1 MSAEA
6 LYHGDHNRVD
16 KVATGAIASGEIIQ
30 LGDGRVGVYQ
40 GLNAAESGD
49 TVSLRTEGVF
59 KILTGEATTFA
70 VGDPVF
76 WDASASLA
84 IAASAALDGS
94 ADIYLGPAVFA
105 CSNTQTRVQVDIN
118 VPIVME
124 PFVKEIDTTE
134 AAAEYTL
141 IPAWMNPDGL
151 IIDEIIGV
159 ISEVMGGGT
168 EDQGIVTV
176 YDSADT
182 SLATLTPTD
191 AGGDAE
197 KDIIVGYALSAATTG
212 DAGLI
217 VPAGLSVYAKTTQL
231 SSGASLAGKMRVVVK
246 ARKYPV

>member
-6 LYHGDHNRVD
+6 LYYGDHNRVD
-16 KVATGAIASGEIIQ
+16 LVATGAIASGEIIQ
-30 LGDGRVGVYQ
+30 LDDGRVGVYE
-40 GLNAAESGD
+40 GLNAAETGD

-59 KILTGEATTFA
+59 KILTAAATTFA
-70 VGDPVF
+70 AGDPVF

-84 IAASAALDGS
+84 VASSAALVGS
-94 ADIYLGPAVFA
+94 TDLYLGACVFA
-105 CSNTQTRVQVDIN
+105 CSNTQTTVQVDIN

-124 PFVKEIDTTE
+124 PFVIEIDTTE
-134 AAAEYTL
+134 AATELTV

-151 IIDEIIGV
+151 IIDEITGV

-168 EDQGIVTV
+168 QDQGIVTV

-182 SLATLTPTD
+182 SLATLTPTNAGAD
-191 AGGDAE
+191 AL
-197 KDIIVGYALSAATTG
+197 KDIIVGYSLPNATTG

-231 SSGASLAGKMRVVVK
+231 SSGTSAAGKMRIVVK